1 MLCAPCPPTTQAC
14 PVSYLACDQS
24 TPITVGIQPC
34 SPVTI
39 VQVPLHLRLGRAY
52 RMCEHEATEGY
63 TDDDHRNDD
72 RQYEWTDALARGL
85 RERSR
90 TTERCRAGGGPTS
103 IPGQP
108 PDTARIQAP
117 AQLSA
122 AEGTA
127 QLRASADR
135 GRAHRPCHL
144 RTVGSR
150 PRQVIVS
157 SIHCALLTTS
167 RASRHGKAA
176 RHFLGKR
183 LP

>member
-1 MLCAPCPPTTQAC
+1 M
-14 PVSYLACDQS
+14 
-24 TPITVGIQPC
+24 
-34 SPVTI
+34 
-39 VQVPLHLRLGRAY
+39 
-52 RMCEHEATEGY
+52 
-63 TDDDHRNDD
+63 
-72 RQYEWTDALARGL
+72 
-85 RERSR
+85 
-90 TTERCRAGGGPTS
+90 
-103 IPGQP
+103 PGQP

-127 QLRASADR
+127 QLRASAGQ